1 MVVPSLRKF
10 LAALAL
16 CAGLAVVVGAP
27 TAAAVDTST
36 ADASKVFQP
45 PYSAQP

>member
-1 MVVPSLRKF
+1 MVVPSLRKV

-16 CAGLAVVVGAP
+16 CAGLAVVVVAP
-27 TAAAVDTST
+27 TASASDAAT
-36 ADASKVFQP
+36 ADASKVFHP